1 MKITRNP
8 HKIAITEEMIP
19 IVVGNDEI
27 RMVRVTVDGC
37 LASCFLHD
45 RVCYST
51 KLVILFDKPHPRWGE
66 NFTTKY
72 FLFDCPGKMV
82 WGHNGECMDIDAV
95 LMIVGGDIR

>member
-1 MKITRNP
+1 M
-8 HKIAITEEMIP
+8 
-19 IVVGNDEI
+19 
-27 RMVRVTVDGC
+27 
-37 LASCFLHD
+37 
-45 RVCYST
+45 
-51 KLVILFDKPHPRWGE
+51 VILFDKPHPRWGE